1 MTEILIAI
9 LAFLAGGFVALI
21 FFAAVVASAN
31 NGKGE

>member
-21 FFAAVVASAN
+21 FFAALVAAAT
-31 NGKGE
+31 GRDD